1 MHHRTDATPPV
12 GSPEVTCHRRRLWE
26 TAGVSALKL
35 LRMLGLAIVLGIAI
49 QVVLLAPVEGDPDRG
64 MLPPVDQHLPAG
76 AR

>member
-1 MHHRTDATPPV
+1 
-12 GSPEVTCHRRRLWE
+12 VTAFR
-26 TAGVSALKL
+26 V

-64 MLPPVDQHLPAG
+64 MLPPVDQPVPPG